1 MNSGYFEHIFYNL
14 YEVFFE
20 RLDQH
25 ELNRIQQTSRF
36 FYSLVKRSGGFVK
49 AIKFDKNLLVTEFI
63 NRLSIHKRIES
74 IDIHNSFD
82 TSVLHQLPI
91 VPKILIIR
99 NPNIN
104 NFNINFVVNAE
115 YLFIINDDHIHYNI
129 DTVWFPT
136 LKFIGLYNTTVE
148 TNNHSM
154 FVMNFENLNA
164 VDIMISKSYKKLQKI
179 TKNLE
184 KIYKQ

>member
-1 MNSGYFEHIFYNL
+1 MNSRYFEHIFYNL

-63 NRLSIHKRIES
+63 NRLSVHKRIES

-82 TSVLHQLPI
+82 TSVLYWLPI

-99 NPNIN
+99 NPNI
-104 NFNINFVVNAE
+104 
-115 YLFIINDDHIHYNI
+115 
-129 DTVWFPT
+129 
-136 LKFIGLYNTTVE
+136 
-148 TNNHSM
+148 
-154 FVMNFENLNA
+154 
-164 VDIMISKSYKKLQKI
+164 
-179 TKNLE
+179 
-184 KIYKQ
+184 